1 MLELFRSLFAP
12 PRHLILLVLAA
23 WLGLTLAEK
32 RAARRNVTAEALNN
46 LAFYGLLAFVLG
58 GRVSYALAHLSAF
71 SQSPLSLFAL
81 NPDLFE
87 ALGGSI
93 AAVLAAL
100 VYGQRQKLS
109 LWNTLDAL
117 TPFFAVLAVGIG
129 LSHLAAGTAFGKPT
143 DLPWAIE
150 LWNAKRHP
158 SQIYELLASLLTLG
172 LVWFQRPNPR
182 PGLLFLT
189 FAALSSAARLFLE
202 AFRGD
207 SAMFF
212 NGIRSAQVLAWIL
225 LTASFALHEWRERST
240 LEKEAAITPP
250 GTGYTQ
256 DHKK

>member
-32 RAARRNVTAEALNN
+32 RAARHRVITEALNN
-46 LAFYGLLAFVLG
+46 LVFYGLLAYILG

-81 NPDLFE
+81 NPDLFDS
-87 ALGGSI
+87 LGGGI
-93 AAVLAAL
+93 AAVLAA
-100 VYGQRQKLS
+100 VIYGQRQKLP
-109 LWNTLDAL
+109 LWNTLDTL
-117 TPFFAVLAVGIG
+117 TPFFAMLAVGIS

-143 DLPWAIE
+143 DLPWAID

-172 LVWFQRPNPR
+172 LIWFQKANPR
-182 PGLLFLT
+182 PGLLFLA

-207 SAMFF
+207 SAILL
-212 NGIRSAQVLAWIL
+212 NGIRVAQVIAWIL
-225 LTASFALHEWRERST
+225 LATAFALYEWRKQSASE
-240 LEKEAAITPP
+240 
-250 GTGYTQ
+250 
-256 DHKK
+256 